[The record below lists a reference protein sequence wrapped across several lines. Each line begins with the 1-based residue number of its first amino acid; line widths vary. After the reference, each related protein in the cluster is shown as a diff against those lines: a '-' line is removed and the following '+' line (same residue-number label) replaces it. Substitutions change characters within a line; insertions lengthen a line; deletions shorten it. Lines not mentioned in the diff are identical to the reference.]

1 MLDIATSQALL
12 ALSLKEWILNPQN
25 QYVNKGPVMEVF
37 VGQEILAYSVPRR
50 SANLYYWQRSGKID
64 SAEIDYLM
72 ELEQM
77 VIPIEVKS
85 KKGTHSLCY

>member
-12 ALSLKEWILNPQN
+12 ALSLKEWILNPQD

-50 SANLYYWQRSGKID
+50 SANLYY
-64 SAEIDYLM
+64 
-72 ELEQM
+72 
-77 VIPIEVKS
+77 
-85 KKGTHSLCY
+85 